1 MSDYIYSL
9 ESHLNALQNRIV
21 AELQATADAA
31 NQNLYLAG
39 GAMRDLLGGSPTRD
53 LDFVLEGVPGKI
65 PDALAKKL
73 GGTVASRDEHR
84 KVYELI
90 FPGGVTVQ
98 IAMAREEKYAKSGG
112 RPQVTPA
119 TIHED
124 LRRRD
129 FTVNAIA
136 LKLNR
141 GSRGLLIDPVNGMAD
156 LTNLQ
161 LRSGYSTALY
171 DDPVRLLR
179 AVRFKH
185 RLGFTLEERT
195 ARHFENALAEN
206 LQRLIP
212 AAALLHE
219 LKALGD
225 EPSPA
230 DTIKELET
238 NGLLA
243 LFSKALAA
251 GKIDYASLHK
261 LEKLK
266 KSLPLGPSG
275 WTEGWRSFYIVLT
288 ESLSPRDRAE
298 LVAKIGMNK
307 EDLESCKRLQA
318 HAKKLETQLK
328 SATLRKPSQIYQV
341 ISGAEPDE
349 ILFVLHESGQR
360 IVQDRIRNYIQK
372 YLPMVHEITEAEF
385 EAAGALPG
393 MPKFEKAREAFVTA
407 RLNARPKKVEENF
420 VEVAAA
426 PMGAPRGRPP
436 RVI

>member
-1 MSDYIYSL
+1 MSDYIYTL

-21 AELQATADAA
+21 SELQLAADAA
-31 NQNLYLAG
+31 NLNLYLAG

-53 LDFVLEGVPGKI
+53 LDFTLEGTPGKI
-65 PDALAKKL
+65 PDALARKL
-73 GGTVASRDEHR
+73 GGRITSHDDHR
-84 KVYELI
+84 KVFELQ
-90 FPGGVTVQ
+90 FSGGVTAQ
-98 IAMAREEKYAKSGG
+98 IAMARQEKYAKPGG
-112 RPQVTPA
+112 KPQVTPA
-119 TIHED
+119 TIHDD

-129 FTVNAIA
+129 FTVNAVA

-141 GSRGLLIDPVNGMAD
+141 GSKGLLIDPVNGMAD
-156 LTNLQ
+156 LANLQ
-161 LRSGYSTALY
+161 LRTTHSTALY

-179 AVRFKH
+179 AIRLKH
-185 RLGFTLEERT
+185 RLGFTFEERT
-195 ARHFENALAEN
+195 ARQFENALAEN

-212 AAALLHE
+212 AAMLLQE

-230 DTIKELET
+230 ETIKELET

-243 LFSKALAA
+243 LFCKALAA

-275 WTEGWRSFYIVLT
+275 WTEGWRSFFIVLT
-288 ESLSPRDRAE
+288 ESLSSRDRAE
-298 LVAKIGMNK
+298 LVANIGMTK

-318 HAKKLETQLK
+318 HAKKLETALK

-341 ISGAEPDE
+341 LAAAEPDE

-372 YLPMVHEITEAEF
+372 YLPLVQEIPEAEF
-385 EAAGALPG
+385 AAAGALPG
-393 MPKFEKAREAFVTA
+393 MPKFEKVRETFIAA
-407 RLNARPKKVEENF
+407 KLNARPKKVDESF

-426 PMGAPRGRPP
+426 PMGGGRGRPP
-436 RVI
+436 RAV